1 MALTASPQSDTTT
14 EPQAT
19 VFSLNN
25 TPLLTKG
32 RSDRAVARS
41 EDMTNRIKVYAEGGE
56 NALHTHLYEDHVF
69 LVLAGQAT
77 FYLGREERPQVVN
90 KYEGVLLPKGAF
102 YRFQSSG
109 DENLVLFRSGAGKRR
124 PDDRL
129 GPDGRPLAGGS
140 EENKH
145 VPGEEAPGKVFSA

>member
-1 MALTASPQSDTTT
+1 MAITTSPTSDVAV

-19 VFSLNN
+19 VFSLNG
-25 TPLLTKG
+25 TPLLSRG
-32 RSDRAVARS
+32 RSDRVVART
-41 EDMTNRIKVYAEGGE
+41 EDMTNRVKVYAEGGE

-77 FYLGREERPQVVN
+77 FYLGKEERPVVVN
-90 KYEGVLLPKGAF
+90 RFEGVLLPKGAF

-124 PDDRL
+124 PDDRM
-129 GPDGRPLAGGS
+129 GPDGRPLAGDS

-145 VPGEEAPGKVFSA
+145 VPGVEAPGRAFGA